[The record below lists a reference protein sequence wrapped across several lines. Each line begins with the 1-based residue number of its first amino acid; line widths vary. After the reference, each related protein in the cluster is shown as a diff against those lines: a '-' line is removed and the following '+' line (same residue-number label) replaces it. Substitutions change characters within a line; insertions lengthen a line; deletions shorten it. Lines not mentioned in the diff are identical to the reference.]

1 MIKPKK
7 WFLDHADLLATV
19 FGAIAGVAQLLI
31 STDHINPKDGLL
43 VGGLAT
49 IAWGVITNKK
59 PSINRHADFS
69 HLGVSTSQSIDPAFA
84 EAINDQ
90 VPTSD
95 SRNRVNHIDQQRLG
109 NRSTGMGDRVN
120 PMDEQRTSTGM
131 GDRVNPLDRDESPQ
145 EPDDRGL

>member
-19 FGAIAGVAQLLI
+19 FGAITGVAQLLI
-31 STDHINPKDGLL
+31 ATEHINAKDGLL

-59 PSINRHADFS
+59 SPANRHTDFS
-69 HLGVSTSQSIDPAFA
+69 HLGVSTSNSIDPTFA
-84 EAINDQ
+84 EAIEDQ
-90 VPTSD
+90 SPTSD
-95 SRNRVNHIDQQRLG
+95 SRNRANHIEQQRLG

-120 PMDEQRTSTGM
+120 P
-131 GDRVNPLDRDESPQ
+131 LDREEGSQDPE
-145 EPDDRGL
+145 DRGL